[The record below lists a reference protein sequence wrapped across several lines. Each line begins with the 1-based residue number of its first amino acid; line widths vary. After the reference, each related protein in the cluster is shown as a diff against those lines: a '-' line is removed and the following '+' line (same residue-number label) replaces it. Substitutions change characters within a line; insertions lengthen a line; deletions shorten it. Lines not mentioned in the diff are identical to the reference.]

1 MNTENKRTTRK
12 AFLNKAG
19 LALASLFGFGYTLA
33 KLSAPDEDQDDGI
46 RTLSE
51 NEAGDLIRN
60 MGSQK
65 QAQLKPEPP
74 PKKGQIPGE
83 Q

>member
-1 MNTENKRTTRK
+1 MNTEKKRTTRK
-12 AFLNKAG
+12 AFLSKAG
-19 LALASLFGFGYTLA
+19 LALASLFGFGYTVA
-33 KLSAPDEDQDDGI
+33 RISASGEGPDEGI

-51 NEAGDLIRN
+51 KEAGELIRN

-74 PKKGQIPGE
+74 PRKGQIPGE
-83 Q
+83 

>member
-1 MNTENKRTTRK
+1 MNSENKPTTRK

-19 LALASLFGFGYTLA
+19 LALASLFGFGYTVA
-33 KLSAPDEDQDDGI
+33 RISSSSEGSDDGI
-46 RTLSE
+46 KTLSE
-51 NEAGDLIRN
+51 KEAGELIRN

-65 QAQLKPEPP
+65 KAQLKPEPP
-74 PKKGQIPGE
+74 PRKGQIPGE